1 MRCLFFGRFLDLSG
15 FLCCLRLTFPAD
27 SSIGNACNLGFFFFL
42 FFSESE
48 ISSMHNT
55 QQVFP
60 ILQSFAGEE
69 YCSSVNQKGV
79 LLRVSS

>member
-1 MRCLFFGRFLDLSG
+1 MSFFSVVFWIFLDSCAAFGSL
-15 FLCCLRLTFPAD
+15 FQQIRVLATHVILV
-27 SSIGNACNLGFFFFL
+27 FFFL

-48 ISSMHNT
+48 ISSMHNNT
-55 QQVFP
+55 QLVFP
-60 ILQSFAGEE
+60 ILQSFADEE

>member
-1 MRCLFFGRFLDLSG
+1 MRCLFSVVFWIFLDSCAAFGSL
-15 FLCCLRLTFPAD
+15 FQQIRVLATHVILV
-27 SSIGNACNLGFFFFL
+27 FFFL

-55 QQVFP
+55 RLVFP